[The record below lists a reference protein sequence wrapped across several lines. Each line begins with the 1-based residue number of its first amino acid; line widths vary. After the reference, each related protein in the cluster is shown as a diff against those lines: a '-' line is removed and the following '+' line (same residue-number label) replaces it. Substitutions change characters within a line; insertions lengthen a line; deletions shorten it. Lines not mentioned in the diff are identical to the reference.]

1 MEIVKVLFSTN
12 PEVVRKALMDETGMA
27 QLGNAVSNIVDGF
40 LKGANR
46 PIQQKST
53 QEAMDTSGG
62 EFLRDF
68 GNYSEQGIM
77 SLINGEQ

>member
-1 MEIVKVLFSTN
+1 
-12 PEVVRKALMDETGMA
+12 MA
-27 QLGNAVSNIVDGF
+27 QLGNAVGNIVDGL

-46 PIQQKST
+46 PIQQQST
-53 QEAMDTSGG
+53 QETMDTKAGK
-62 EFLRDF
+62 FARDF